1 MTKTIVTPLRLFI
14 KTSYLSTSGTKPLHH
29 QTDFLHL
36 ITLGMRNTRYIY
48 IFDTKGFV
56 TCRTGEMYV
65 WRMMMIVVA
74 FTTAIEL
81 RSTTIINLMQ

>member
-1 MTKTIVTPLRLFI
+1 MTIFFVTPLSLFI

-56 TCRTGEMYV
+56 AYRTGEMYV